1 MNIDPLTFLNKKV
14 VYLDDRERKCVGL
27 VKVIVNRKL
36 YISPLN
42 RVGGDQK
49 RALGESQ
56 YVVRAAHEVTLAA

>member
-1 MNIDPLTFLNKKV
+1 MKLDPLTFLNKKV
-14 VYLDDRERKCVGL
+14 LYRDDDVRIKQGV
-27 VKVIVNRKL
+27 VKVIVNGKL

-42 RVGGDQK
+42 RVGDDQK